1 MGLPARQEDVRAV
14 MVAVLTPY
22 LGRNMAQS
30 SAKLYLERLGP
41 VTAVGA
47 AEVEQILTWMRP
59 GLRVFAGEQRAA
71 LVLGELRAALMKLLE
86 GA

>member
-1 MGLPARQEDVRAV
+1 

-22 LGRNMAQS
+22 LGRTMAES

-47 AEVEQILTWMRP
+47 AELEQVLTWLRP

-71 LVLGELRAALMKLLE
+71 LVLAELRSAFVKLLE